1 MLYFVWKNSS
11 LDSEG
16 LISKLKNPQSRDPKS
31 SYDGNNRGDQH
42 VLHNLNYI
50 DEKWRRR
57 WRELGIY
64 NVDPDLGKKK
74 YFITVAYPYP
84 NSPQHLGHG
93 RTYTLADTH
102 ARYMRMKGYN
112 VLFPMG
118 FHYTGTPILAMSKRV
133 ASGDRDLI
141 ETFEKI
147 YHVSRDQIAKFVE
160 PIEIARF
167 FHHEIK
173 EGMIEM
179 GYSIDWRR
187 EFTTID
193 TSYSQFI
200 SWQFRKLQSKGLII
214 QGSYPVAWCLND
226 QNAVSQHDTIGDIE
240 PDFNEYV
247 LVKFE
252 LDRGFVKILTATI
265 RPETIYGV
273 TNLWI
278 NPTSNYV
285 HIQVNGKEE
294 WIVSEQ
300 AVKKLQHLNYDIS
313 IQSTV
318 RGKDLVG
325 KRALDPVRHIS
336 VPIYP
341 ASFVDPNS
349 GTGIVMSVP
358 AHAPY
363 DYQALEDLRRDIPM
377 QHEFG
382 LLDLDEVTPITI
394 IDTSGHS
401 RIDDKS
407 SSYSPTSTSEPN
419 ATLSPAAQIIE
430 KHGIKNQSDAKLQI
444 ATEELYSVEFYHG
457 KMLQNT
463 GKLAGINVSKAKE
476 VVKKELIE
484 SGTADLMF
492 ELVDS
497 SIRCR
502 CGSGCVVKILK
513 DQWFL
518 NYANEQWKKLAHHC
532 IGEMDIVP
540 EDIRQEFNYVIDW
553 LRERACARRSGLG
566 TRIPWDKNWLI
577 ESLSDSVIYMA
588 YYLLAK
594 YINDNSIAELRN
606 NYDHLKDSFFDYVF
620 LGSGDSNQVAEDCN
634 LDPLLLEK
642 MRNEFCYFYP
652 LDSRHSGRDLVPNHL
667 SFFIFNHVAIFER
680 KYWPRQIVVN
690 GSILME
696 GKKMSKS
703 LGNII
708 PLRDAI
714 REYGADSIRLAMLS
728 SAEILQDAN
737 FSFDSVRGIR
747 SKLYEI
753 YESAIEYSITN
764 NSHEIALTVK
774 RTELEDRWLISR
786 LQRVIIDTTK
796 LMDKLKAREAL
807 HNILYILDQ
816 DLSWYK
822 RRLRSKNREHSPHA
836 ASIMIA
842 FISTRIRLLA
852 PFAPFLSEEAWEE
865 MVRHTKPPSLPSP
878 SIQFAG
884 WPEANLDVDL
894 VAEESE
900 LLIMN
905 LLTDI
910 QNILRV
916 TKLIPHRIYIYTCA
930 QWKRRIYQ
938 KILTIIL
945 IENKAKFGEIMK
957 ILNKDEQTAMAVR
970 KNVGLIRKLVEDI
983 LSIPVEVRQRRL
995 SIAESFDEAF
1005 SIRDATELLS
1015 NESTNHLVEIQVY
1028 PEVEE
1033 NDNGKV
1039 QEGTKYMDRGID
1051 VQQKNYDPKSRANH
1065 SRPFKP
1071 AVYIE

>member
-1 MLYFVWKNSS
+1 
-11 LDSEG
+11 
-16 LISKLKNPQSRDPKS
+16 LISKLKNPESRNPKS
-31 SYDGNNRGDQH
+31 SYDVNEQRDQH
-42 VLHNLNYI
+42 VHNLNYI

-57 WRELGIY
+57 WRELGIF

-84 NSPQHLGHG
+84 NSPQHIGHG

-133 ASGDRDLI
+133 ASGDRELI
-141 ETFEKI
+141 ETFERI

-173 EGMIEM
+173 QGMVEM
-179 GYSIDWRR
+179 GYSVDWRR

-193 TSYSQFI
+193 TAYSQFI

-226 QNAVSQHDTIGDIE
+226 QNAVSQHDTVGDIE

-252 LDRGFVKILTATI
+252 LEGGFVKIPTATL

-285 HIQVNGKEE
+285 HTQVNDRKNTDGKEE

-300 AVKKLQHLNYDIS
+300 AIRKLQHLNYDIS
-313 IQSTV
+313 IQSTI

-325 KRALDPVRHIS
+325 KRALDPVRRMF

-349 GTGIVMSVP
+349 GTGVVMSVP

-363 DYQALEDLRRDIPM
+363 DYQALEDLRRDMPM
-377 QHEFG
+377 QHKFG
-382 LLDLDEVTPITI
+382 LLDVDEVRPITI

-407 SSYSPTSTSEPN
+407 SSHSPTSTSEPN
-419 ATLSPAAQIIE
+419 ATLAPAAQIIE
-430 KHGIKNQSDAKLQI
+430 KHGIKNQSDAKMQI
-444 ATEELYSVEFYHG
+444 ATEELYSLEFYHG

-463 GKLAGINVSKAKE
+463 GRLAGINVSKAKE
-476 VVKKELIE
+476 IVKKELIE
-484 SGTADLMF
+484 SRTADLMF

-518 NYANEQWKKLAHHC
+518 NYANEQWKKLAHQC

-588 YYLLAK
+588 YYILAK
-594 YINDNSIAELRN
+594 YINDNSIAELHN

-620 LGSGDSNQVAEDCN
+620 LGSGDSNMVAKDCN

-667 SFFIFNHVAIFER
+667 AFFIFNHVAIFER
-680 KYWPRQIVVN
+680 KDWPRQIVVN

-753 YESAIEYSITN
+753 YESAIEYSIIN
-764 NSHEIALTVK
+764 KSHEIALTVK
-774 RTELEDRWLISR
+774 KTELEDRWLISR

-836 ASIMIA
+836 ASTMTA

-852 PFAPFLSEEAWEE
+852 PFAPFLSEEAWEK

-884 WPEANLDVDL
+884 WPEANLDEDP

-905 LLTDI
+905 LLSDI

-916 TKLIPHRIYIYTCA
+916 TKLTPNRIYIYTCA

-945 IENKAKFGEIMK
+945 IENKANFGEIMK
-957 ILNKDEQTAMAVR
+957 ILNKDAQTAITVR

-983 LSIPVEVRQRRL
+983 LSIPVEVRHRRL
-995 SIAESFDEAF
+995 NIGESFDEAY
-1005 SIRDATELLS
+1005 SIRDAAELLS
-1015 NESTNHLVEIQVY
+1015 TESTDQLVEIQVY

-1033 NDNGKV
+1033 NDKGKV
-1039 QEGTKYMDRGID
+1039 QGGTRYMDRGFD
-1051 VQQKNYDPKSRANH
+1051 VQPENYDPKSRANH